1 MDDNKKNETEFTENK
16 IEDVK
21 KAKEYLKEIFEEKK
35 EEIDINYYLKIY
47 NTSLLL
53 SENEKN
59 SNVYIIGISSLLF
72 DIDNTKYFPNNKE
85 NENLFIFFDKNVDI
99 DEEIEDNIINVINEI
114 KEFNLSNFKKRPK
127 SIEGKLIE
135 DAIRLESLNIMDV
148 IKIFSERKKK
158 NMKLYKKSNNDENK
172 NNEVKRENLSCIEI
186 IRNMLNENK
195 YMNTNKAKEM
205 ASSKFEFII
214 NFLIQF
220 YLDIEDEEN
229 YRLMKIKKEQLIKE
243 KVKIFTKKVK
253 QPLLDII
260 EKEREDEELRENIKN
275 ESTDEIERERLERQ
289 NNKERAL
296 IERKLMKIRI
306 KIDDE
311 ISNYEDKLREKEDL
325 NNNEEL

>member
-1 MDDNKKNETEFTENK
+1 MAQNNKNETEFNENK
-16 IEDVK
+16 IDDVK
-21 KAKEYLKEIFEEKK
+21 KAKHYLKEICKEKK
-35 EEIDINYYLKIY
+35 GEIDYSYYLKIY
-47 NTSLLL
+47 NTSLIL
-53 SENEKN
+53 SEIEKN
-59 SNVYIIGISSLLF
+59 SNAYVTAISSLLF
-72 DIDNTKYFPNNKE
+72 DIDNKKYFPDNND
-85 NENLFIFFDKNVDI
+85 NENLNIFFDCVDI
-99 DEEIEDNIINVINEI
+99 ENEIEDNIINVINEI

-172 NNEVKRENLSCIEI
+172 NNEVKRENLSCIELI
-186 IRNMLNENK
+186 SNMLNENK
-195 YMNTNKAKEM
+195 YINTNKAKEM

-220 YLDIEDEEN
+220 YLDIEDEKN

-296 IERKLMKIRI
+296 VERKLMKIRI